1 MNAVAQ
7 SVQIPAGGVLL
18 DADLTVPDPARG
30 AVIFAHGS
38 GSSRH
43 SPRNRYVAAELNAT
57 GLATVLADLLTAAEE
72 QIDAR
77 TGHLRFDID
86 RLALRVTLLTDWLA
100 ANRLTGGLPIG
111 LFGASTGAAAALVA
125 AAGRPRTVAAVV
137 SRGGRPDLAGDRL
150 SSVRQPALLI
160 VGELDTDVIELN
172 RWAMLRLGGEARLE
186 IVAGASHLF
195 QEPGALEQV
204 AELARRWF
212 TDHLKPAQ
220 RDYRRSE
227 ETSAD
232 G

>member
-1 MNAVAQ
+1 LTLPLDDVTLAGDL
-7 SVQIPAGGVLL
+7 SIPSA
-18 DADLTVPDPARG
+18 ARG
-30 AVIFAHGS
+30 LVVFAHGS
-38 GSSRH
+38 GSGRF
-43 SPRNRYVAAELNAT
+43 SPRNRAVAEELVNSR
-57 GLATVLADLLTAAEE
+57 LATLLMDLLTSEEEAE
-72 QIDAR
+72 DRRTAR
-77 TGHLRFDID
+77 LRFDVQ
-86 RLALRVTLLTDWLA
+86 LLGERVIGTIDWLA
-100 ANRLTGGLPIG
+100 SDPVLGELPFG
-111 LFGASTGAAAALVA
+111 CFGASTGAAAALVA
-125 AAGRPRTVAAVV
+125 AAGRPSTVAAVV
-137 SRGGRPDLAGDRL
+137 SRGGRPDLAEDRL